1 MSRNEKKSTPA
12 PTPAIGHAMKNDG
25 TAPPASLLTLLHML
39 GIQAMVALGEIP
51 NPVDPE
57 KKTDLRQARWLIDT
71 VHVLLQKTRG
81 QATAEETAALTS
93 VISELEEAY
102 AKKAKGGR

>member
-1 MSRNEKKSTPA
+1 MSRNDKKSPSPA
-12 PTPAIGHAMKNDG
+12 PAAGHGMKSDG

-57 KKTDLRQARWLIDT
+57 KRTDLRQARWLIDT

-81 QATAEETAALTS
+81 NATPEETGALTS
-93 VISELEEAY
+93 VIEELEEAY
-102 AKKAKGGR
+102 AKKAKATR